1 MFYRLARNKQ
11 FSILMI
17 ASFVFAIL
25 LVPMTAQAGIL
36 GSVLNAVRPFA
47 KIAGNIAGAV
57 AGASLGAAFMP
68 PLGMLAG
75 GVAGWIVAGIVTSYA
90 TGSLSNLA
98 ALGGAALGVMALA
111 SFGPVGYV
119 AGALVGGLL
128 GKIAM
133 NLLYKADRT
142 ATGGILFMNGGSSAG
157 SASTVPGVA
166 LAPEIPASYDSSA
179 QAPAPVTTETVTGPV
194 SISASS
200 EEIAKADSDYRT
212 AYQAYLNAT
221 REGNAQKISEANQAY
236 QAAFENYKKLTGKEP
251 AK

>member
-1 MFYRLARNKQ
+1 MFYRLAKNRQ
-11 FSILMI
+11 FNMLMI

-75 GVAGWIVAGIVTSYA
+75 GVAGWIVGGIVTSYA

-142 ATGGILFMNGGSSAG
+142 ATGGILFMNGGSNAG
-157 SASTVPGVA
+157 SMTAVPRLRLRLPPRLSRA
-166 LAPEIPASYDSSA
+166 R
-179 QAPAPVTTETVTGPV
+179 
-194 SISASS
+194 SASRPA
-200 EEIAKADSDYRT
+200 AKKSPKPTTTIVPPIRH
-212 AYQAYLNAT
+212 
-221 REGNAQKISEANQAY
+221 I
-236 QAAFENYKKLTGKEP
+236 
-251 AK
+251 

>member
-1 MFYRLARNKQ
+1 MIYKLAKNRQ
-11 FSILMI
+11 FNLLLI

-75 GVAGWIVAGIVTSYA
+75 GVAGWIVGGIVTSYA

-98 ALGGAALGVMALA
+98 ALGGAAVGVMALA

-119 AGALVGGLL
+119 GGALIGGLL

-133 NLLYKADRT
+133 NLLYKADRS
-142 ATGGILFMNGGSSAG
+142 ATGGILFMKGGNSSA
-157 SASTVPGVA
+157 ATNSTVPGVA
-166 LAPEIPASYDSSA
+166 LAPEIPQSFDSSA
-179 QAPAPVTTETVTGPV
+179 QAPAAATTVTGAV
-194 SISASS
+194 SIAPTT
-200 EEIAKADSDYRT
+200 EEINKADTTYRN
-212 AYQAYLNAT
+212 AYQNYLSAT
-221 REGNAQKISEANQAY
+221 REGNSQKISEANAAY
-236 QAAFENYKKLTGKEP
+236 QAAFENYRKLTGKDP
-251 AK
+251 K

>member
-1 MFYRLARNKQ
+1 MFNKLAKNRN
-11 FSILMI
+11 FNVLLI

-75 GVAGWIVAGIVTSYA
+75 GVAGWIVGGIVTSYA
-90 TGSLSNLA
+90 TGSLSNMA
-98 ALGGAALGVMALA
+98 VLGGAALGVMALA

-142 ATGGILFMNGGSSAG
+142 ATGGILFMTGDSQPAAAN
-157 SASTVPGVA
+157 VQGVA
-166 LAPEIPASYDSSA
+166 LAPEIPTSYDNAA
-179 QAPAPVTTETVTGPV
+179 QAPTISSEPVNNAV
-194 SISASS
+194 SISASPAD
-200 EEIAKADSDYRT
+200 IARADGDYRA
-212 AYQAYLNAT
+212 AYQTYLSAT
-221 REGNAQKISEANQAY
+221 REGNAQKINEAHKAY

-251 AK
+251 Q